1 MIISEDFAGIRLDRK
16 NNACQT
22 DITLKEASGFEAY
35 IEEQRLKNLYPRTPV
50 SQKILTTEA
59 RARMLTGIDKFDRE
73 TLWIYFKNDRDNLT
87 MIDQNYTSGQMSISV
102 GCQFLLT
109 LAILRRNY
117 KYCEASE
124 LFNVGSERLV
134 SLIFRTWCV
143 FMDRKFRLVLIIDPN
158 RVSFQGVKSLG
169 GHFACLC
176 RGFKFYEVKKKKCYY
191 F

>member
-1 MIISEDFAGIRLDRK
+1 
-16 NNACQT
+16 
-22 DITLKEASGFEAY
+22 
-35 IEEQRLKNLYPRTPV
+35 
-50 SQKILTTEA
+50 
-59 RARMLTGIDKFDRE
+59 MLTGIDKFDRE

-143 FMDRKFRLVLIIDPN
+143 FMDRKFRLVLIIDPK
-158 RVSFQGVKSLG
+158 VF
-169 GHFACLC
+169 C
-176 RGFKFYEVKKKKCYY
+176 FYSC
-191 F
+191 